1 MHEESLEITLTV
13 PLIVNKKLTSN
24 TQIKPSILD
33 LPSGNSCKLN
43 SCSNPESN
51 KKGENLF
58 TKSSGTRYC

>member
-51 KKGENLF
+51 KKG
-58 TKSSGTRYC
+58 